1 MKQLEEA
8 QQLQIRILGK
18 DNKAFIILFA
28 HQLEAQIEWFN
39 QFVNTQDFVANDEK
53 WLELNIKSNNP
64 FSRVKDMLEKNGV
77 VPAFF
82 DSLLLSIKFVKSE
95 NIKQLVMGGLKS
107 TFPQAVSQSFID
119 SF

>member
-53 WLELNIKSNNP
+53 WL
-64 FSRVKDMLEKNGV
+64 
-77 VPAFF
+77 
-82 DSLLLSIKFVKSE
+82 
-95 NIKQLVMGGLKS
+95 
-107 TFPQAVSQSFID
+107 
-119 SF
+119 